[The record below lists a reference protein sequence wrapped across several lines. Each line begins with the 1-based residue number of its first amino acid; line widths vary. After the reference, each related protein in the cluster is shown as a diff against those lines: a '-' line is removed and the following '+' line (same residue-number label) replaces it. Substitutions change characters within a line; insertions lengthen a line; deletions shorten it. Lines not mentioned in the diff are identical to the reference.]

1 MNYRAKNVV
10 LAVGLAA
17 LAAMLVTFYVTNYK
31 RSVQQAEESV
41 TVYVATAKIAE
52 GTSGAALQER
62 KLFRTE
68 EVARKSVV
76 PGSIASPKDVDNL
89 IVAETIYP
97 GEQVSKM
104 RFRTLLE
111 AGIRA
116 ELTGNVRAMQVA
128 GDPNQVLA
136 GTLKRGDRVDV
147 LTNIKY
153 KVTQVAGAEAGVAG
167 GDQERVATRVVLRDL
182 LVLKAPPAAPI
193 SAKVS
198 STAGDAA
205 VQLALTDAQAQKLFF
220 VTRNGEWTLQIRP
233 VIDATDSPESVE
245 TIESVLADGL
255 KVNQFR
261 QLYGYGRSGGQ

>member
-1 MNYRAKNVV
+1 MNYRVKNVV

-17 LAAMLVTFYVTNYK
+17 LAALLMTFYVTNYK

-52 GTSGAALQER
+52 GTSGATLAER
-62 KLFRTE
+62 KLLRTE

-76 PGSIASPKDVDNL
+76 PGSISSPKDVENF

-97 GEQVSKM
+97 GEQVSKQ

-111 AGIRA
+111 QGVRA
-116 ELTGNVRAMQVA
+116 ELTGNVRAMQVS
-128 GDPNQVLA
+128 GDPNQLLA

-147 LTNIKY
+147 VANIKY
-153 KVTQVAGAEAGVAG
+153 TVEQVAEGAATT
-167 GDQERVATRVVLRDL
+167 GDTERVAARVVLRDL
-182 LVLKAPPAAPI
+182 LVLKATPPAPL
-193 SAKVS
+193 SSTKVS
-198 STAGDAA
+198 GNVGSVA
-205 VQLALTDAQAQKLFF
+205 VQLAVTDSQAQKLFF
-220 VTRNGEWTLQIRP
+220 VTKNGDWTLQIRP
-233 VIDATDSPESVE
+233 VVDATDSPESVE
-245 TIESVLADGL
+245 TIESVLGDGL